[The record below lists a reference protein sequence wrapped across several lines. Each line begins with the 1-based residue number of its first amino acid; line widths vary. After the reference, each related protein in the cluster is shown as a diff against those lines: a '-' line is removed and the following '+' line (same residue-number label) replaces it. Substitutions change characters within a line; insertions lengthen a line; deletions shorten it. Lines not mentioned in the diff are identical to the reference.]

1 MSFTSL
7 FLEGNKKKGYIF
19 DYYKNPRQSIFKQ
32 ELPSI
37 IALSLKINTLK
48 IVLTLLG
55 TNYKGYLK
63 KLVVFIVSLVAA
75 FIIYLV
81 HLIYSY
87 SNIFIF

>member
-19 DYYKNPRQSIFKQ
+19 NYYKNPRQSIFKQ

-37 IALSLKINTLK
+37 IALSLKINALK
-48 IVLTLLG
+48 TVLTLLG
-55 TNYKGYLK
+55 TNYKGCPK
-63 KLVVFIVSLVAA
+63 KLVVFIVFLVAA

-81 HLIYSY
+81 RLVYSS
-87 SNIFIF
+87 SNVFIF

>member
-19 DYYKNPRQSIFKQ
+19 NYYKNPRQSIFKQ
-32 ELPSI
+32 ELLSI
-37 IALSLKINTLK
+37 IALSLKIDALK
-48 IVLTLLG
+48 IVFTLLG
-55 TNYKGYLK
+55 TNYKGRFK
-63 KLVVFIVSLVAA
+63 KLVVFIVFPVAA

-81 HLIYSY
+81 RLIYSY

>member
-7 FLEGNKKKGYIF
+7 FLESDKKKGYIF

-32 ELPSI
+32 ELLSI
-37 IALSLKINTLK
+37 MALSLKIDTLK

-55 TNYKGYLK
+55 TNYKGCSK
-63 KLVVFIVSLVAA
+63 KLVVFIVFLVAA

-81 HLIYSY
+81 RLIYSY
-87 SNIFIF
+87 SNVFIF

>member
-19 DYYKNPRQSIFKQ
+19 NYYKNPRQSIFKQ

-37 IALSLKINTLK
+37 IALSPKINTLK
-48 IVLTLLG
+48 IVLALLG
-55 TNYKGYLK
+55 TNYKGRPK
-63 KLVVFIVSLVAA
+63 KLVVFIAFLVTA

-81 HLIYSY
+81 RLIYSY

>member
-19 DYYKNPRQSIFKQ
+19 DHYKNPRQFIFKQ
-32 ELPSI
+32 ELLSI
-37 IALSLKINTLK
+37 MALSLKIDTLK

-55 TNYKGYLK
+55 TNYKGRPK
-63 KLVVFIVSLVAA
+63 KLVVFIVFLVAA

-81 HLIYSY
+81 RLIYSY

>member
-19 DYYKNPRQSIFKQ
+19 DHYKNPRQSIFKQ

-48 IVLTLLG
+48 TVLALLG
-55 TNYKGYLK
+55 TNCKGRPK
-63 KLVVFIVSLVAA
+63 KLVVFTAFPVAA

-81 HLIYSY
+81 RLVYSY
-87 SNIFIF
+87 SNVFIF

>member
-19 DYYKNPRQSIFKQ
+19 DHYKNPGQSIFKYK
-32 ELPSI
+32 LLSI
-37 IALSLKINTLK
+37 IALSLKIDALK

-55 TNYKGYLK
+55 TNYKGRPK
-63 KLVVFIVSLVAA
+63 KLVVFIAFPVAT

-81 HLIYSY
+81 RLIYSY

>member
-19 DYYKNPRQSIFKQ
+19 DHYKNPRQSIFKQ

-37 IALSLKINTLK
+37 IALSLKINALK

-55 TNYKGYLK
+55 TNYKGYPK
-63 KLVVFIVSLVAA
+63 KLVVFTVFLVAA

-81 HLIYSY
+81 RLIYSY

>member
-1 MSFTSL
+1 MSFTGL

-19 DYYKNPRQSIFKQ
+19 NYYKNPRQSIFKQ

-37 IALSLKINTLK
+37 IALSLKIDALK

-55 TNYKGYLK
+55 TNCKGRPK
-63 KLVVFIVSLVAA
+63 KLVVFTAFPVAA

-81 HLIYSY
+81 CLIYSY